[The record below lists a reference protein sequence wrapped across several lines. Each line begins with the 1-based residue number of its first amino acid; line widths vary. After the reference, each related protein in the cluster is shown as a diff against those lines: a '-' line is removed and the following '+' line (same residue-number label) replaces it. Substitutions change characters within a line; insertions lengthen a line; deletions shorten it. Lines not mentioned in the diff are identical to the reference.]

1 MMKLTIGTEAVFFVC
16 LIVAYL
22 TFWKSGNFK
31 AASLNQLDIKTTA
44 VFTLLLFS
52 SSFTFWMA
60 ERNYYRN
67 HVRLMKSWLAAT
79 IILGLVF
86 LIGQGHEYYS
96 LISKNVTISRSEF
109 GSSFYALT
117 GFHGLHVLIGLIILL
132 IVWVLTAEGH
142 FKGGASTVIRTVGIY
157 WHFVD
162 VVWAFVFTVVYLLPY
177 LL

>member
-1 MMKLTIGTEAVFFVC
+1 MERQNTLMMKLTIGTEAIFFVC

-22 TFWKSGNFK
+22 TFWKSGNFRS
-31 AASLNQLDIKTTA
+31 ASLNQLDIKTTG
-44 VFTLLLFS
+44 VFTFLLFS

-67 HVRLMKSWLAAT
+67 NMRFMKGWLLAT
-79 IILGLVF
+79 ILLGLIF
-86 LIGQGHEYYS
+86 LTGQGHEYYS
-96 LISKNVTISRSEF
+96 LISKHVTVSRSEF

-132 IVWVLTAEGH
+132 IVFALTAGGH
-142 FKGGASTVIRTVGIY
+142 FKGGTSTVIKTVGIY

-162 VVWAFVFTVVYLLPY
+162 VVWAF
-177 LL
+177 